1 MFSKPSLGNQLIHE
15 HFENG
20 SQELY
25 INVTG
30 VIITKIGIV
39 LVWYHGVQ
47 LATVVNMLSITV
59 CMALAGFSWF
69 CCRRNQRHVFISV
82 CLSAVC
88 SGKCFRFFEIF
99 TTSK

>member
-1 MFSKPSLGNQLIHE
+1 MFLKPSRGYHLIHE

-20 SQELY
+20 SSELY

-47 LATVVNMLSITV
+47 LATVISMLSITV

-69 CCRRNQRHVFISV
+69 CRRRNQRHVIH
-82 CLSAVC
+82 
-88 SGKCFRFFEIF
+88 FR
-99 TTSK
+99 SDL